1 MQREKLRD
9 ITIAYVEDEPS
20 IAQLLVSGLGLFG
33 ITVRP
38 IYMSGEALLSRMDQ
52 SELAEADILFF
63 DVRLPQMTGVELA
76 AELRARGEKR
86 PFVLVS
92 AWPSPPREVLEQVN
106 AVFLAKPFD
115 FPKLVR
121 TIQGLA
127 ESV

>member
-1 MQREKLRD
+1 MQREMLRD

-38 IYMSGEALLSRMDQ
+38 IYMSGEALLDGIHQ
-52 SELAEADILFF
+52 QELVEADILFF
-63 DVRLPQMTGVELA
+63 DVRLPQMTGIELA

-106 AVFLAKPFD
+106 AAFLAKPFD

-121 TIQGLA
+121 MIQHLSALA
-127 ESV
+127 

>member
-38 IYMSGEALLSRMDQ
+38 IYMSGEALLNSMYQ
-52 SELAEADILFF
+52 SDLAEADILFF

>member
-33 ITVRP
+33 IMVRP
-38 IYMSGEALLSRMDQ
+38 IYMSGEALLDGIYQ
-52 SELAEADILFF
+52 PEFAEADILFF

-76 AELRARGEKR
+76 AELRSRGEKR

-92 AWPSPPREVLEQVN
+92 AWPPPPREVLEEVH

-121 TIQGLA
+121 TIELLA
-127 ESV
+127 ENH